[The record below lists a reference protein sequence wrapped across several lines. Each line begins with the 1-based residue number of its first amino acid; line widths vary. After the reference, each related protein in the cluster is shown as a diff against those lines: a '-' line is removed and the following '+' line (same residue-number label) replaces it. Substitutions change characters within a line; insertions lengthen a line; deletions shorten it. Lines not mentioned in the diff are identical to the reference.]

1 MVACLIT
8 CLGEVINRRVSDGV
22 SKVVDTAHAS
32 EVDAVISS
40 HPTY

>member
-1 MVACLIT
+1 
-8 CLGEVINRRVSDGV
+8 V

-40 HPTY
+40 PPDLLIHDLRSKSTCLVELR